1 MDNSGVEQIQPPAR
15 QRAVLAVFAR
25 LPVPGQVKTRLAAGA
40 SPQQAAGFY
49 KLCAEHAC
57 LEVLRCPDA
66 DGVVFCAAAED
77 VQGVA
82 AWLQEAGAALP
93 VRPQVQEPD
102 LGRRMIAALTA
113 AAGSDHL
120 QQQYG
125 AAIVVGTDIPDLS
138 SEVLSAAVAALLGLW
153 PGAAA
158 AADVVLGPAADGGYY
173 LIGFRTQTLLLPA
186 VQSCSVF
193 EGVKWS
199 SSSVL
204 EKTVAGCQRAGLQV
218 AACDTLP
225 VLQDIDTLTD
235 AAAWLAAG
243 KHSSGGDCQPGGGN
257 GSSSSRQQE
266 LQQAMRGVLSGC
278 CNNLPG

>member
-1 MDNSGVEQIQPPAR
+1 
-15 QRAVLAVFAR
+15 
-25 LPVPGQVKTRLAAGA
+25 
-40 SPQQAAGFY
+40 
-49 KLCAEHAC
+49 
-57 LEVLRCPDA
+57 
-66 DGVVFCAAAED
+66 VVFCAAAED

-93 VRPQVQEPD
+93 VRSQVQEPD

-113 AAGSDHL
+113 AAVRGTDHP
-120 QQQYG
+120 QQQYA

-138 SEVLSAAVAALLGLW
+138 SEVLSAAVAALLGSQ

-173 LIGFRTQTLLLPA
+173 LIGFRTQALLSPA

-193 EGVKWS
+193 EGVEWS
-199 SSSVL
+199 CSSVL
-204 EKTVAGCQRAGLQV
+204 QATVAGCQQAGLQV

-243 KHSSGGDCQPGGGN
+243 KHSDGGGS
-257 GSSSSRQQE
+257 GWQQE

-278 CNNLPG
+278 CNSLPG

>member
-1 MDNSGVEQIQPPAR
+1 M
-15 QRAVLAVFAR
+15 
-25 LPVPGQVKTRLAAGA
+25 
-40 SPQQAAGFY
+40 
-49 KLCAEHAC
+49 
-57 LEVLRCPDA
+57 
-66 DGVVFCAAAED
+66 VFCAAAGD

-93 VRPQVQEPD
+93 VRPQVKDPD

-113 AAGSDHL
+113 AVRGTEH

-138 SEVLSAAVAALLGLW
+138 SEVLSAAVVALLG
-153 PGAAA
+153 PRPSAS

-173 LIGFRTQTLLLPA
+173 LIGFRTQALLSPA

-193 EGVKWS
+193 EGVEWS
-199 SSSVL
+199 CSSVL
-204 EKTVAGCQRAGLQV
+204 HRTVAACQRAGLQV

-235 AAAWLAAG
+235 AAAWLA
-243 KHSSGGDCQPGGGN
+243 GGGQPG

-278 CNNLPG
+278 CKNLGG